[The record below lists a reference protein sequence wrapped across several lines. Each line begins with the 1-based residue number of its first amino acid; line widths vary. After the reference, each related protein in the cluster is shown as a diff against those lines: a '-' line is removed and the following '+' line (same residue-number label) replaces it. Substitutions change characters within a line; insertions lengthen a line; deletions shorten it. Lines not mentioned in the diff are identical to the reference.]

1 MFVRAVEGEFSEL
14 GIGKQIDRRGQTA
27 LVEYFDSPSS
37 ETHVYSMDGKLV
49 AQVSLPEQTRIY
61 YFNKDTAAWEIGRV
75 LDDQG
80 EFLYVKFP
88 NGTDRRLKPLET
100 FVRWAKAIS
109 DPTAFL
115 AAKINETP
123 RFSAG
128 RSGFVRS
135 LVSQRGATIGMS
147 AVVSSA
153 IEMEAHQIEVVRRVL
168 QDPVQRYLLADEVG
182 LGKTIEAGMLIRQ
195 CHLDAPDVQILVV
208 VPDALVQQ
216 WRNELTS
223 KFFLGYCLDQSL
235 HVVSYSNVE
244 RIKALLP
251 GIAMLVIDE
260 AHHLTERPGPSASS
274 LYTTIARAAP
284 AIERLIL
291 LSATP
296 ALHNERGFLE
306 MLHLL
311 DPDTYSLDDEPG
323 FRQRV
328 KNRQALA
335 QIAAGLT
342 PDNALFLDER
352 LAELADLFPD
362 DELLHTYARELLS
375 VTSEMPSEDDPRL
388 ISAINVLRAHLS
400 EVYRLH
406 RRVLRHR
413 RSSVGGL
420 TPHRAGAHV
429 IEYRS
434 EEDGRLAN
442 TTEDWRFEE
451 SVVSAD
457 DSTGNARLKRA
468 SGYAKVLDHS
478 SQYAASGNGV
488 IGLLTRRPELVGN
501 SEKFG
506 RVAEQLNRDGRF
518 EARLDALIM
527 GIQPMLVPKQQVV
540 IFCSDE
546 RTADKLAKGLED
558 RLKAVV
564 YRHHPEDESWQAFN
578 DNSEQAILVC
588 DRRAE
593 EGLNLQGG
601 RKIVVHYDLPL
612 NPNRVEQRLGRVDR
626 YGSGDAIRSVVLN
639 CLDNPLEGAWI
650 GFLDKGLEIFN
661 RSVASLQYFIEDM
674 NSALAPSLFDG
685 GLDALLEL
693 TEASAGSDG
702 LIAKEMDSLDQQ
714 DALDALGVTPSELL
728 DQLSDVDEDWQGLER
743 QSNNWIEATLQF
755 RRTVEHIAG
764 GSEAK
769 GAVPFRYQ
777 YASSGHAT
785 LVPLETFYAQCQS
798 AVDRSQSA
806 ALARKI
812 RTVPVTFRRRTA
824 LSRAGQ
830 SLETRVLRYGDPFI
844 TGMWSITQGDDRG
857 RSTALWRYLP
867 GHKSDGQ
874 TDLFFRFDF
883 IVEADVSA
891 ANGVLLAASRFNR
904 SSQAAALRR
913 GDMALPPFFYT
924 IWLNRDLDIVEDSSI
939 LRKLDLE
946 YRPEAAMDGAR
957 DFNLNPKR
965 WHQLDRFDIPE
976 LGHWSG
982 LCFEAR
988 RRSEEILRTSPDFVR
1003 SLASAFSHASETDVG
1018 RIGQLAARAGR
1029 TGRPDDVADL
1039 ELERALSKALLD
1051 GVIAPRIHLDA
1062 VRACFLSGLASAAS
1076 RLDRPA

>member
-1 MFVRAVEGEFSEL
+1 MFVRAIEGEFAEL
-14 GIGKQIDRRGQTA
+14 GIGKLIDRRGQTA
-27 LVEYFDSPSS
+27 LVEYFDSPNS
-37 ETHVYSMDGKLV
+37 ETHVHSMDVELV
-49 AQVSLPEQTRIY
+49 APVALPEQTRIY
-61 YFNKDTAAWEIGRV
+61 YFSKATAAWEIGRV

-88 NGTDRRLKPLET
+88 NGIDRRLRPLEA
-100 FVRWAKAIS
+100 FVRWAKPIS

-115 AAKINETP
+115 AARINETP

-147 AVVSSA
+147 AVASSA
-153 IEMEAHQIEVVRRVL
+153 IELEAHQIEVVRRVL

-195 CHLDAPDVQILVV
+195 CHLDAPDVQILVI

-216 WRNELTS
+216 WRIELTS
-223 KFFLGYCLDQSL
+223 KFFLGHCLDQSL
-235 HVVSYSNVE
+235 HVVSYSNVDQ
-244 RIKALLP
+244 IVALLP
-251 GIAMLVIDE
+251 SLAMLVIDE
-260 AHHLTERPGPSASS
+260 AHHLTEDRGRGANS
-274 LYTTIARAAP
+274 LYPAVAKAAP
-284 AIERLIL
+284 AIERFIL

-311 DPDTYSLDDEPG
+311 DPDTYSLDDVPG

-328 KNRQALA
+328 VNRQALA
-335 QIAAGLT
+335 EIVAGLT

-352 LAELADLFPD
+352 LAELEEFFPD
-362 DELLHTYARELLS
+362 DELLHTYARELLL
-375 VTSEMPSEDDPRL
+375 VTNEMPTEDDPRL

-434 EEDGRLAN
+434 EESGRLSN

-451 SVVSAD
+451 SVASAGD
-457 DSTGNARLKRA
+457 PTGKMRLTRSSA
-468 SGYAKVLDHS
+468 FAKLLDRS
-478 SQYAASGNGV
+478 SQYAANGNGV
-488 IGLLTRRPELVGN
+488 VGSLARRPELVGN
-501 SEKFG
+501 MEKFD
-506 RVAEQLNRDGRF
+506 RIAEQLNSDAHF
-518 EARLDALIM
+518 EARLDALIT

-540 IFCSDE
+540 VFCSDE
-546 RTADKLAKGLED
+546 RTADKLAKSLED
-558 RLKAVV
+558 RLKALV
-564 YRHHPEDESWQAFN
+564 YRHHPEDRGWQAFN
-578 DNSEQAILVC
+578 DNSEPAILVC
-588 DRRAE
+588 DQRAE

-601 RKIVVHYDLPL
+601 RKIVVHYDLPF

-639 CLDNPLEGAWI
+639 CLDNALEGAWL
-650 GFLDKGLEIFN
+650 GFLDRGLEIFN

-674 NSALAPSLFDG
+674 NSALAHSLFDG

-693 TEASAGSDG
+693 TEVSGGKDG
-702 LIAKEMDSLDQQ
+702 LIAKEMHSLNQQ
-714 DALDALGVTPSELL
+714 DALDALGATPSELL
-728 DQLSDVDEDWQGLER
+728 DQLSDVDEDWEVLEAEAR
-743 QSNNWIEATLQF
+743 NWIETTLQF
-755 RRTVEHIAG
+755 HRTVEHVG
-764 GSEAK
+764 GSRDAK
-769 GAVPFRYQ
+769 GSPPFRYQ
-777 YASSGHAT
+777 YASSGRAT
-785 LVPLETFYAQCQS
+785 LVPLETFYARCQS
-798 AVDRSQSA
+798 AVDRSQAA

-812 RTVPVTFRRRTA
+812 RTVPLTFRRRTA

-830 SLETRVLRYGDPFI
+830 SMETRILRYGDPFI
-844 TGMWSITQGDDRG
+844 NGMWSITQADDRG

-874 TDLFFRFDF
+874 SNLFFRFDY
-883 IVEADVSA
+883 IVEADISGA
-891 ANGVLLAASRFNR
+891 TEVLLAASRITR
-904 SSQAAALRR
+904 SSQAAVLRR

-924 IWLNRDLDIVEDSSI
+924 VWLDRDLNLVEDASI
-939 LRKLDLE
+939 LRNLE
-946 YRPEAAMDGAR
+946 VDYRPEPSGDGGR
-957 DFNLNPKR
+957 DFNLNPRR
-965 WHQLDRFDIPE
+965 WHQLDRLDIPE
-976 LGHWSG
+976 LGNWAG
-982 LCFEAR
+982 LCIEAR
-988 RRSEEILRTSPDFVR
+988 RRSEELLRTSPSFVQK
-1003 SLASAFSHASETDVG
+1003 LASAFNHASETDIG
-1018 RIGQLAARAGR
+1018 RIGQLAARAQR
-1029 TGRPDDVADL
+1029 NGRPDEIADL
-1039 ELERALSKALLD
+1039 ALEQALSGALLE
-1051 GVIAPRIHLDA
+1051 GIVAPRIHVDA

-1076 RLDRPA
+1076 ILDKPA